1 MSDVSTPINI
11 LLVDDQAL
19 LRQALANLLEQDTEL
34 NIVGVASDGYEAIKQ
49 VALCRPDVVLLD
61 IEMPNLDGLST
72 TQLITQRFPEIKV
85 IVLSAH
91 DNNVYLMNA
100 LRAGAKAYLL
110 KNTLCEELIDTV
122 RLVHKGYSQF
132 SSDVFEKML
141 AGIPTAASSPVGPLT
156 NGAAAA
162 APLAALAEEAP
173 EGMILEDVLRS
184 AKLSPEILTRF
195 EPREIKEATDQ
206 ILAVPEVA
214 ISLKSSLNQRI
225 AEEPTNLAIL
235 YLHGALASHS
245 WDQPSTAFKSLW
257 EGFQAGLEQ
266 AASTEALLLFYQEAA
281 GLKPTLAFSWLTQ
294 TDGPWNNFHSLP
306 FLVQEATKL
315 FGETSSQAR
324 SLVTLYR
331 IRSLKSILME
341 HANTTSVWPQ
351 AAA

>member
-34 NIVGVASDGYEAIKQ
+34 KIVGVASDGYEAIKQ

-72 TQLITQRFPEIKV
+72 TQLITQRFPDIKV

-141 AGIPTAASSPVGPLT
+141 AGIPTAAPSPVGPLT

-162 APLAALAEEAP
+162 PLAALAEDAP
-173 EGMILEDVLRS
+173 EEMILEDVLRS
-184 AKLSPEILTRF
+184 ANLSPAILSRF
-195 EPREIKEATDQ
+195 EPSEIKELVNQ
-206 ILAVPEVA
+206 ILAAPEVA
-214 ISLKSSLNQRI
+214 IALKSSLNQRT
-225 AEEPTNLAIL
+225 AEEPKNLALL

-257 EGFQAGLEQ
+257 EGFQAGLDQ
-266 AASTEALLLFYQEAA
+266 TTPTEALLLFYQEAA
-281 GLKPTLAFSWLTQ
+281 ALKPTLAFSWLTQ

-324 SLVTLYR
+324 FLLTLYR

-341 HANTTSVWPQ
+341 HTNTLSIWPQ
-351 AAA
+351 EVA